1 MAERVIT
8 VQGVRTMWSVDAIA
22 VFVKVVEAGSFSSA
36 ARRLGLPKTTVSAKV
51 AGLEKRLGVRLIQRT
66 TRKLRMTEAGEKYFH
81 HCAIATREV
90 ELGEAALQS
99 AKEKPFGVLKVSA
112 PVDFGRAV
120 LPRIVKAYTTKYPD
134 VSVELVV
141 TNRIVDVVEEGVDLA
156 IRWAGS
162 IKNSSLIARRFIET
176 RSNLWASPKYLK
188 ALGNPTHPRELDNAA
203 FLAHPVLK
211 TVILTNGKSDFE
223 LQLNGRVG
231 SDDLEVITALII
243 LGDGIAWLPD
253 FLVEDAVKAGTLV
266 RVLQQWRPKKEKLW
280 TYYFVYAGRRYAL
293 PKVEGFIQ
301 TALELMPAAGGSK

>member
-1 MAERVIT
+1 
-8 VQGVRTMWSVDAIA
+8 MWSVDAIA
-22 VFVKVVEAGSFSSA
+22 VFVKVVEAGSFSTA
-36 ARRLGLPKTTVSAKV
+36 ARRLGIPKTTVSAKV

-66 TRKLRMTEAGEKYFH
+66 TRKLRMTEAGERYFH

-99 AKEKPFGVLKVSA
+99 AKEKPYGVLRVSA

-120 LPRIVKAYTTKYPD
+120 LPRIVRAYTTTYPD
-134 VSVELVV
+134 VSVELII

-162 IKNSSLIARRFIET
+162 LRDSSLVARRFVET
-176 RSNLWASPKYLK
+176 RSNLWASPKYVK
-188 ALGNPTHPRELDNAA
+188 ALGNPTHPRDLDNAA
-203 FLAHPVLK
+203 FYAHPVLK

-231 SDDLEVITALII
+231 SDDLEVITALIV
-243 LGDGIAWLPD
+243 LGEGIAWLPD
-253 FLVEDAVKAGTLV
+253 FLVKDAIEAGTLV
-266 RVLQQWRPKKEKLW
+266 RVLPNWRPKKEQLW

-301 TALELMPAAGGSK
+301 TALELMPGTEGSNS

>member
-1 MAERVIT
+1 M
-8 VQGVRTMWSVDAIA
+8 
-22 VFVKVVEAGSFSSA
+22 
-36 ARRLGLPKTTVSAKV
+36 
-51 AGLEKRLGVRLIQRT
+51 EKRLGVRLIQRT

-188 ALGNPTHPRELDNAA
+188 AIGNPTHPRELDNAA

-266 RVLQQWRPKKEKLW
+266 RVLPQWRPKNEKLW

-301 TALELMPAAGGSK
+301 TALEQSPRSAGST